1 MKILNCYTG
10 WPGCVHDARV
20 LRNSG
25 LYHKAEAGELI
36 IPNFYILGDSA
47 YPLRNWLVTPFKNV
61 GQLTRQQI
69 KFNQR
74 LSSVRQNVERAFGH
88 LKGRFRRLRDVPLHS
103 HREICTLIYSSCVLH
118 NLCIQYNDDIDG
130 FVEQDVEHHPNQY
143 ENVYQNGHAG
153 VLRRLQLVNIP

>member
-74 LSSVRQNVERAFGH
+74 LSSVRQNVERAFE
-88 LKGRFRRLRDVPLHS
+88 RP
-103 HREICTLIYSSCVLH
+103 I
-118 NLCIQYNDDIDG
+118 
-130 FVEQDVEHHPNQY
+130 
-143 ENVYQNGHAG
+143 
-153 VLRRLQLVNIP
+153 